1 MSTRSLGLAGMLAG
15 AALALAAAAE
25 AATVTVNWDFA
36 DLVNT
41 TESASGSGYGNTRT
55 FTSGGQSVRVTAW
68 SRQLN
73 GQQKFQDAQLG
84 RWSGYGLGVC
94 SHGASEGA
102 NCGSPEHQLDN
113 ENAFDFV
120 LFEFLGG
127 VIDPTGVMIE
137 TFSSNDLDASYF
149 VSTGSLPIDLMNL
162 TEADLTALGFDTRQ
176 EDGYSGSS
184 SSRTVSIGGST
195 GATALLF
202 GASESSAG
210 NPDYFK
216 IVSLSASVTTSPP
229 SQTPPA
235 SPVNEPTTLGLLGV
249 GLTSLAWMGLRRR
262 RQQ

>member
-1 MSTRSLGLAGMLAG
+1 MSARSLGLAGMLAG
-15 AALALAAAAE
+15 ATFAIAAAAE

-41 TESASGSGYGNTRT
+41 TEVASGSGYGNTRT

-94 SHGASEGA
+94 SHGASEGT

-127 VIDPTGVMIE
+127 AIDPTGVTIE
-137 TFSSNDLDASYF
+137 TYSGDDLDASYF
-149 VSTGSLPIDLMNL
+149 VGTGSLPIDLMNL

-184 SSRTVSIGGST
+184 TSRTVNIGGST
-195 GATALLF
+195 GATAVLF
-202 GASESSAG
+202 GVSETSAG

-216 IVSLSASVTTSPP
+216 VAALSATITTSTP

-235 SPVNEPTTLGLLGV
+235 SPVNEPATLGLMGAALSG
-249 GLTSLAWMGLRRR
+249 LAWLGSRRR
-262 RQQ
+262 RKA